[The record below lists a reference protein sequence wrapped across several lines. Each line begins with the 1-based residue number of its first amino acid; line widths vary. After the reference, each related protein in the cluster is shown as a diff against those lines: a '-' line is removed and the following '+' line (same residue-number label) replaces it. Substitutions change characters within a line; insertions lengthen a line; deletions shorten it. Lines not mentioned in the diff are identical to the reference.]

1 MREGEK
7 KGGKER
13 KRILGSQIRDF
24 QGLIIEVFP
33 KPVGGSR
40 TQRKLGEDSPEG
52 SPISCARP

>member
-1 MREGEK
+1 MRDGEK
-7 KGGKER
+7 KEGKER

-40 TQRKLGEDSPEG
+40 TQRKLGEYSLEG
-52 SPISCARP
+52 SPMSCAHP